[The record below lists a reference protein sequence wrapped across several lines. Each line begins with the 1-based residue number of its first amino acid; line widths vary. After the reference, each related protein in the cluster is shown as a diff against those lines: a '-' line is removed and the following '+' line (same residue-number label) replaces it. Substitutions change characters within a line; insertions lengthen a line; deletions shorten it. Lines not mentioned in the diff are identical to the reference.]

1 MASQNLANYSPED
14 VVMILSNDIFGS
26 HVISGT
32 AEGTFISYERSVD
45 RATLVVGSDL
55 SAARVLR
62 RNKSGTV
69 TLTLMQSAESND
81 VLSMIAQR
89 DEEAHDNSY
98 LFSLTIKD
106 LSGRSVFFAPVAFIG
121 NDRIGRVQP
130 FDKLIGLADPV
141 EARGCCA
148 VVLQAPFRAG
158 GDIGIA
164 AGAKPVGLAHH
175 GQGDLTFDN
184 EQNGLDP
191 FIGFGAVAAAA
202 RQHLGD
208 ILREGFRKA

>member
-106 LSGRSVFFAPVAFIG
+106 LSGRSVFFAPDAFIG
-121 NDRIGRVQP
+121 NDPSDSYGDTLGTRDWAITVTGVERHFGGNSKLNPENQATLEALGYTVE
-130 FDKLIGLADPV
+130 DKW
-141 EARGCCA
+141 
-148 VVLQAPFRAG
+148 
-158 GDIGIA
+158 
-164 AGAKPVGLAHH
+164 KS
-175 GQGDLTFDN
+175 N
-184 EQNGLDP
+184 
-191 FIGFGAVAAAA
+191 
-202 RQHLGD
+202 
-208 ILREGFRKA
+208 